1 MRLPFPAVVLL
12 LATAFGAAR
21 ADEIADVAKLR
32 RDGQAASALERA
44 DRFIAEHPR
53 DAQMRFLR
61 AVILGDLGRA
71 DDAVQALE
79 RLTEDFPDL
88 PEPYNN
94 LAVLYA
100 ARGDY
105 DKAKAALDQALRL
118 RPSYATALENLG
130 DVYAA
135 LAARSYADALRLE
148 ADRPGVAR
156 KLAEV
161 RQAFLP
167 AAVPASA
174 SSPPSASS
182 PASAPPAASAPA
194 PAASAPR

>member
-1 MRLPFPAVVLL
+1 MRLRFPAVVLL
-12 LATAFGAAR
+12 LACAFGTAR
-21 ADEIADVAKLR
+21 ADEVADVAQLR
-32 RDGQAASALERA
+32 RDGQAAAALERA
-44 DRFIAEHPR
+44 DRFIAAHPR

-61 AVILGDLGRA
+61 AVLLNDLGRG
-71 DDAVQALE
+71 DDAIQGLE
-79 RLTEDFPDL
+79 KLTEDFPDL

-118 RPSYATALENLG
+118 RPGYATALENLG

-135 LAARSYADALRLE
+135 LAARSYAGALRLE
-148 ADRPGVAR
+148 SDRPGVAK
-156 KLAEV
+156 KLGVV

-167 AAVPASA
+167 AAL
-174 SSPPSASS
+174 
-182 PASAPPAASAPA
+182 PASAPPPA
-194 PAASAPR
+194 GSSPR

>member
-1 MRLPFPAVVLL
+1 MPLRFPAVVLL
-12 LATAFGAAR
+12 LASVLGIAR
-21 ADEIADVAKLR
+21 ADEMADVAKLR
-32 RDGQAASALERA
+32 RDGQTAAALERA

-61 AVILGDLGRA
+61 AVILGDLGRD
-71 DDAVQALE
+71 DDAIPALE

-135 LAARSYADALRLE
+135 LAARSYAGALGLE
-148 ADRPGVAR
+148 SDRPGVAR
-156 KLAEV
+156 KLATV

-174 SSPPSASS
+174 PPPAGSSP
-182 PASAPPAASAPA
+182 
-194 PAASAPR
+194 R